1 MEHLTDDQLLD
12 LIDGF
17 ASEAEKPRFEIHLA
31 GCEDCQA
38 RYQTFTAINAQLA
51 SMPLLKPSVVF
62 TERVLDQW
70 DDIRLATATQK
81 KRTARSPFV
90 FLGVMGG
97 ILLTCFLILYWA
109 VTPSVQ
115 LLPTLHVVKSMN
127 QLAGNELFW
136 LALISA
142 NALLLLWLFNQRIL
156 LPFFRQR
163 MAV

>member
-12 LIDGF
+12 FIDGF
-17 ASEAEKPRFEIHLA
+17 ATATETQHYQIHLA
-31 GCEDCQA
+31 GCEECQA
-38 RYQTFTAINAQLA
+38 RYQTFAAINAQLA
-51 SMPLLKPSVVF
+51 TMPLLKPSVVF

-70 DDIRLATATQK
+70 DEVRLATATQK
-81 KRTARSPFV
+81 KLTAKSPFV

-97 ILLTCFLILYWA
+97 ILLACFLILYWA

-115 LLPTLHVVKSMN
+115 FLPTLNVAKTMS

-136 LALISA
+136 LGLISA

-163 MAV
+163 MAM